1 MFNYSRHK
9 CYHSY
14 NTFQTEAVAP
24 VVVAIEQAAS
34 PPTIESRVAAD
45 GMRYTWTEF
54 MDYYDNADIATE
66 MWEAAQDVAP
76 PKPAQTL
83 TSPRFE
89 PGSIV
94 PVLAATTPGVRPMHA
109 EGILVAKVI
118 DFADEVHY
126 YVAPIGSKKR
136 SRVSGALLVPTSIDG
151 PAALFRGD
159 GRSGGAGARAIARA
173 NDSAERQ

>member
-1 MFNYSRHK
+1 MLHEVENVQLQS
-9 CYHSY
+9 SQILSLI

-34 PPTIESRVAAD
+34 PQTIESRVAAD

-76 PKPAQTL
+76 PEPAQTL
-83 TSPRFE
+83 TTPRFE

-94 PVLAATTPGVRPMHA
+94 RVLAATTPGVRPMHA
-109 EGILVAKVI
+109 
-118 DFADEVHY
+118 EVHY